1 MNKEDK
7 YGDDEKFESWADV
20 KLFFPIA
27 SKMLDPI
34 YNLGLTPNMVTLL
47 STLFTL
53 TAIYYFSIN
62 QKKYAILAYM
72 IGYLLDCVDGK
83 LARKYSMGSN
93 IGMAL
98 DMVSDNVS
106 NLALFLFI
114 IYTKQLCG
122 TNLVLIILIGF
133 FSLMLSISYGLN
145 EAIASYE
152 ATGSDNFYE
161 RRLKQ
166 LEESKKIADLNEVLL
181 YNLFLGINKATYK
194 TYKSIFPVYN
204 KDRIDS
210 WFDLLKNFGPGN
222 YCLFISFILYYI

>member
-20 KLFFPIA
+20 KFFFPIA

-34 YNLGLTPNMVTLL
+34 YKIGLTPNMVTLL
-47 STLFTL
+47 STFFTF

-72 IGYLLDCVDGK
+72 MGYLLDCVDGK

-98 DMVSDNVS
+98 DMVSDNIS

-114 IYTKQLCG
+114 IYNKQLCG

-133 FSLMLSISYGLN
+133 FSFMLSISYGLN

-152 ATGSDNFYE
+152 VTGSDNFYE
-161 RRLKQ
+161 RRVTQLK
-166 LEESKKIADLNEVLL
+166 EPKKNADLNEVLL
-181 YNLFLGINKATYK
+181 YDLFLKINQATYK

-204 KDRIDS
+204 KNQIDN
-210 WFDLLKNFGPGN
+210 WLTVLKHFGPGN